1 MNELGFLAENIKEI
15 EQSISEA
22 CCRSGRIR
30 EDILLLPVSK
40 THPAKMVMELFDLG
54 YTQFGENRV
63 QEMLEKMTFC
73 DEHISWHL
81 IGSLQTNKVRHII
94 GKTALIHS
102 LDRVSLMEEIDK
114 RSKRAGV
121 ITDCLVQ
128 INISGEDT
136 KSGLALSYVDEFLKK
151 AQEHENIRIQGL
163 MTIGLFTE
171 NKNAIRSMFQAMQC
185 KFIDISSKKMH
196 NINMKHLSMGMSSDY
211 VEAIEFGA
219 TILRIGTMIFGKR
232 D

>member
-1 MNELGFLAENIKEI
+1 MNELGSIEENIKHV
-15 EQSISEA
+15 EQRISEA
-22 CCRSGRIR
+22 CFRAGRKR
-30 EDILLLPVSK
+30 EDVLLLPVSK
-40 THPAKMVMELFDLG
+40 THPAKMVMELFRLG

-63 QEMLEKMTFC
+63 QEMLEKMNSC
-73 DEHISWHL
+73 DEHIRWHL
-81 IGSLQTNKVRHII
+81 IGSLQTNKVRNVI

-102 LDRVSLMEEIDK
+102 LDRVSLLEELDK
-114 RSKRAGV
+114 RSKNAGV

-136 KSGLALSYVDEFLKK
+136 KSGLELASVDEFLKK
-151 AQEHENIRIQGL
+151 AQDHENIRIQGL
-163 MTIGLFTE
+163 MTIGLYTE
-171 NKNAIRSMFQAMQC
+171 DKNVIRSMFKAMQC

-211 VEAIEFGA
+211 IEAIECGA